1 MSLDLDERQR
11 AMLQEIGVRVWLPE
25 AVADAPLVTQAP
37 VATPTPQRV
46 APTPHGAAPTPADR
60 PPMPSASA
68 IENIAVHAISTGA
81 TAQKSLKTQVPDATV
96 ATPAVLVEGIAGMDW
111 PTLAQAIADCQA
123 CQLCSGRRAPVFGG
137 SDAAAPR
144 QADWLVVGEP
154 PDEAEERLGAPFAD
168 QAGQLLDNMLKA
180 VGVSRRGAEDGATAA
195 AAAKAA
201 YVTNVVKCLPATVR
215 NPTPQELAVCENFL
229 RREVALVRPKVIL
242 AMGRFAAQTLLHGS
256 LPEGSKTPF
265 GKLRGQIYRYQGIP
279 VVVTYHP
286 RYLLRTQQDKA
297 RAWAD
302 LCLALDVMR

>member
-11 AMLQEIGVRVWLPE
+11 AMLQEMGVRVWLPE

-37 VATPTPQRV
+37 AATPAPQRV
-46 APTPHGAAPTPADR
+46 APTPQVAAQAPADR
-60 PPMPSASA
+60 PPMPAASA
-68 IENIAVHAISTGA
+68 IENIAVNAISTGA
-81 TAQKSLKTQVPDATV
+81 AAQKSLKTQVPDATV

-154 PDEAEERLGAPFAD
+154 PDEAEERAGVPFAE

-180 VGVSRRGAEDGATAA
+180 VGVSRRGAEGG